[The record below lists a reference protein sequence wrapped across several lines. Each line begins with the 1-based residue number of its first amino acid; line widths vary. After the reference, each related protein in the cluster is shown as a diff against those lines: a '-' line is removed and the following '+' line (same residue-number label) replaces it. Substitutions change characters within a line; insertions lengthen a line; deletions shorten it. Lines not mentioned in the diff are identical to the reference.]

1 MNQQEIIEGF
11 ESKYKG
17 LIRLSGIC
25 AIISAVLIPI
35 SIIAF
40 FIWPL
45 YPKDIFTVIQNDRIA
60 GLMGLDLL
68 YLVGTF
74 LSIPIF
80 LTFYVT
86 LKQTSESYSLLAV
99 VLGFI
104 GLVALFSARPIVE
117 MVVLSDKYAAA
128 TTEIQRA
135 ELQSA
140 GTAMMAHFRGTTFN
154 IHYVLGTTSL
164 LISSLMML
172 RSKYYSN
179 SIAYTGIVTN
189 ILVFTYYVPTIGL
202 YLSVISVI
210 GYLVWWLMLSK
221 QWLMVSNRL

>member
-1 MNQQEIIEGF
+1 MNQQEIIQGV

-17 LIRLSGIC
+17 LISLSGIC

-35 SIIAF
+35 SIITF

-60 GLMGLDLL
+60 GLMGLDLH

-86 LKQTSESYSLLAV
+86 LKQTSESFSLLAV

-164 LISSLMML
+164 LISSLIMM
-172 RSKYYSN
+172 RSKFYSKAT
-179 SIAYTGIVTN
+179 AYIGIVTN
-189 ILVFTYYVPTIGL
+189 VLVFTYYVPTIGV

-210 GYLVWWLMLSK
+210 GYLVWWLMLGK
-221 QWLMVSNRL
+221 QWLKVSNRL

>member
-1 MNQQEIIEGF
+1 MNQQENIEGV
-11 ESKYKG
+11 ESKYQG
-17 LIRLSGIC
+17 LIKLSGIC
-25 AIISAVLIPI
+25 AITSAVLIPI

-45 YPKDIFTVIQNDRIA
+45 YPKEIFTVIQNDRIA

-68 YLVGTF
+68 YLAGAF

-86 LKQTSESYSLLAV
+86 LKQTSESFSLLAV

-104 GLVALFSARPIVE
+104 GIVALFSARPIVE
-117 MVVLSDKYAAA
+117 MVILSDKYAAA

-154 IHYVLGTTSL
+154 IHYVLGTISL
-164 LISSLMML
+164 LITSLIMM
-172 RSKYYSN
+172 RSKYYN
-179 SIAYTGIVTN
+179 KATAYVGIVTN
-189 ILVFTYYVPTIGL
+189 VLVFTYYLPTIGV

-210 GYLVWWLMLSK
+210 GYLVWWLMLGK
-221 QWLMVSNRL
+221 QWLQGG

>member
-1 MNQQEIIEGF
+1 MNQQEIVEGV
-11 ESKYKG
+11 ESKYKW
-17 LIRLSGIC
+17 LIRLTGIC
-25 AIISAVLIPI
+25 AIISAALIPI

-45 YPKDIFTVIQNDRIA
+45 YPIDIFTVIQNDRIA

-68 YLVGTF
+68 YLAGTF

-86 LKQTSESYSLLAV
+86 LKQTSESFSLLAV
-99 VLGFI
+99 TLGFI

-117 MVVLSDKYAAA
+117 MVALSDQYASA
-128 TTEIQRA
+128 TTEIQKM

-140 GTAMMAHFRGTTFN
+140 GLALMAHFRGTTFN

-164 LISSLMML
+164 LISSIIML
-172 RSKYYSN
+172 RSKFYSKT
-179 SIAYTGIVTN
+179 IAYTGIVTN
-189 ILVFTYYVPTIGL
+189 VLVFTNYVPTIGL

-210 GYLVWWLMLSK
+210 GYLIWWLMIGKLYLEMS
-221 QWLMVSNRL
+221 SRP

>member
-1 MNQQEIIEGF
+1 MNQQEIIEGV

-86 LKQTSESYSLLAV
+86 LKQTSESFSLLAV

-164 LISSLMML
+164 LISSLIML
-172 RSKYYSN
+172 RSNFYSKT
-179 SIAYTGIVTN
+179 IAYTGIVTN
-189 ILVFTYYVPTIGL
+189 VLVFTYYVPTIGL

-210 GYLVWWLMLSK
+210 GYMVWWLMIGKLYLK
-221 QWLMVSNRL
+221 ASNRL

>member
-1 MNQQEIIEGF
+1 MDQQKIVEGV
-11 ESKYKG
+11 ESKYKW
-17 LIRLSGIC
+17 LIRITGIS

-60 GLMGLDLL
+60 GMMGLDLL
-68 YLVGTF
+68 YLLGTF

-86 LKQTSESYSLLAV
+86 LKQTSESFSLLAIA
-99 VLGFI
+99 LGFI

-117 MVVLSDKYAAA
+117 IVVLSDQYASA
-128 TTEIQRA
+128 TTEIQKM

-140 GTAMMAHFRGTTFN
+140 GTALMAHFRGTTFN

-164 LISSLMML
+164 LISSLIMM
-172 RSKYYSN
+172 RSEFYSKA
-179 SIAYTGIVTN
+179 IAYTGIVTN
-189 ILVFTYYVPTIGL
+189 VLVFTYYVPTIGL
-202 YLSVISVI
+202 YLSIILVI
-210 GYLVWWLMLSK
+210 GYLIWWLMLGK
-221 QWLMVSNRL
+221 QYLEMSNRL